1 VNRGTKDC
9 HFSTPTCQNY
19 SDCVTTQTSLLA
31 FYAAPVLGGFV
42 EHSFHLLPVLEP
54 AGEVHGL
61 AAYTT
66 WNPEVVLIIA
76 RTLLSLAESSVSDG
90 ILRGTILGYNRDL
103 YR

>member
-9 HFSTPTCQNY
+9 HFSTPICQNY
-19 SDCVTTQTSLLA
+19 SKYVTTQTSLLA

-61 AAYTT
+61 AVYTT

-76 RTLLSLAESSVSDG
+76 CTLLCLADRSVSDG
-90 ILRGTILGYNRDL
+90 ILRDTILGYIRDL
-103 YR
+103 HR